1 MALKNDST
9 VWTWGINSY
18 GQLGNGNTNNSNTPL
33 QVPITDV
40 IKITV
45 GGEHSIALKNSG
57 TLWSWGLNGN
67 GQLGNG
73 TGANNYTTPIQ
84 TTGISCL
91 STATPEKVNAIVET
105 TIYPN
110 PFSEETTITATTY
123 FTNATLILYN
133 VVGEKVKTIAAITG
147 NTIVLKKGNLPNG
160 IYVIQL
166 LENSK
171 IITTKK
177 LIISN

>member
-40 IKITV
+40 IKIAV
-45 GGEHSIALKNSG
+45 GGEHSIALKNTG

-73 TGANNYTTPIQ
+73 TGLNQFETPIQ
-84 TTGISCL
+84 TTGLSCL
-91 STATPEKVNAIVET
+91 STATPEEVNAIVET

-110 PFSEETTITATTY
+110 PFSEETIIK
-123 FTNATLILYN
+123 TNTSLTDATLSLYN
-133 VVGEKVKTIAAITG
+133 LLGEKVKTIAAITG
-147 NTIVLKKGNLPNG
+147 NNIILKIGNLPNG